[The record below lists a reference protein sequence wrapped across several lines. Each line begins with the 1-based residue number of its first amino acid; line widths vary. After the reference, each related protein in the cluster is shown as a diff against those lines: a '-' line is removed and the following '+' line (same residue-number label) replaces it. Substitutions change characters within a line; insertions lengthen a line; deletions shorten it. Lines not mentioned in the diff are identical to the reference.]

1 MPLNKENFELLI
13 NENRVVLLEKI
24 HYLIKTKKL
33 DIQDVQFCVLNFV
46 SKNYL
51 SEAVILLREATR
63 NYPNNVSLLKIFTS
77 VLTKL
82 NLYDEAIFTM
92 NSLLSISRDAETF
105 TLFSLI
111 YKKIGKLD
119 LVLKVLA
126 QGVCE
131 NPSSTELLLSYGNE
145 LYGIGDF
152 VEAKKVYKTI
162 LSYDDNSVS
171 ACVNLGVMHKEL
183 GEYKEALSVY
193 EKALKN
199 DPENSGVYNNMGVL
213 FKTEKKFLKAF
224 QCIRKAL
231 DLNANNVDAYA
242 NMGTI
247 LKETNKPRW
256 ALKYFEKTLSL
267 NPLHVNANLDYA
279 ITQLL
284 LGNYKKGFLHYQFR
298 MKMKEMASK
307 FTGLELKKNYKK
319 GTDIKNKRI
328 LVFGEQGFGDAI
340 QFVRYIDLLRR
351 KGAFV
356 ILRVRKELKQ
366 LFEKNN
372 IADRIILENEIIEYD
387 YHMALLSIP
396 YQFDIDVLKSTMKQ
410 PYLKV
415 QKNNNKEKSI
425 KKIAFAFAGS
435 PTHKAHESRFINPE
449 KFAFLSKLKN
459 TNIFTLQMGDEKDK
473 LEKSSFYESVIDKT
487 NEIKDF
493 YDTAVILNDMDLLIT
508 SDTSM
513 AHLGGALGINTW
525 VCLPSN
531 PDWRWGQYNENTFWY
546 PSVKLFR
553 QEKKGNWDGAFENIE
568 LKLKDNNN

>member
-1 MPLNKENFELLI
+1 M
-13 NENRVVLLEKI
+13 EKI

-63 NYPNNVSLLKIFTS
+63 NYPNNASLLKIFTS

-82 NLYDEAIFTM
+82 NLFDEAIFTM

-126 QGVCE
+126 QSVCE
-131 NPSSTELLLSYGNE
+131 NPSSTELLLSYGNELYGNE

-267 NPLHVNANLDYA
+267 NSLHVNANLDYA

-396 YQFDIDVLKSTMKQ
+396 YQFDIDVLKSKMKQ

-493 YDTAVILNDMDLLIT
+493 YDTAVILSDMDLLIT

-553 QEKKGNWDGAFENIE
+553 QEKKGNWDGVFENIE